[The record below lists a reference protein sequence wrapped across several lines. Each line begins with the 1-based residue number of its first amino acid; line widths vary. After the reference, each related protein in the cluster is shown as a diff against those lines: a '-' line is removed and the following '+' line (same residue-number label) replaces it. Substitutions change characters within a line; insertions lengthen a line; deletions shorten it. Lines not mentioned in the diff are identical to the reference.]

1 MGLWEGAGVA
11 IGALLAERWNLK
23 VERVEVLTGGMNS
36 RAWLVV
42 ANDIELV
49 VKSVDQADTAFEF
62 GLGLAARLDA
72 AGITTGAPVPSRSG
86 SLVEPADGRLV
97 ALLQYVDGIPL
108 TGAPANHKIIGTTL
122 GRVHAISQD
131 KPGDLEEWFH
141 LVTQLDEYLDY
152 EPWIRPA
159 VQDAMDGVLGLAAMQ
174 ELSWAGLHGDP
185 APDAFLQQPSGE
197 VALID
202 WGGAM
207 AGPALYDLASAVMY
221 LEGAQEDV
229 VAAYLAERP
238 ESAGEVSAGLM
249 PFLRFRWAVQASYF
263 AWRCATDVRTGLSD
277 ADGNAKGLA
286 DARRSFGV

>member
-1 MGLWEGAGVA
+1 LT
-11 IGALLAERWNLK
+11 
-23 VERVEVLTGGMNS
+23 VERVEVLAGGMNS

-42 ANDIELV
+42 ANGIELV
-49 VKSVDQADTAFEF
+49 VKSVDQADAAFEF
-62 GLGLAARLDA
+62 GLGLAARLDS

-86 SLVEPADGRLV
+86 ALVEPADDRLV
-97 ALLQYVDGIPL
+97 ALLQYVDGVPL
-108 TGAPANHKIIGTTL
+108 TGVPANHKIIGTTL

-131 KPGDLEEWFH
+131 KPGDRAEWLH
-141 LVTQLDEYLDY
+141 LVTQFDVYLDY
-152 EPWIRPA
+152 EPWIRPV
-159 VQDAMDGVLGLAAMQ
+159 VQDALDGVRELAAER

-185 APDAFLQQPSGE
+185 APEAFLQQPSGE

-202 WGGAM
+202 WGSAI

-221 LEGAQEDV
+221 LEGAQEDL

-238 ESAGEVSAGLM
+238 ESPAEVSAGLM

-277 ADGNAKGLA
+277 DNGNAKGLA

>member
-1 MGLWEGAGVA
+1 MGLWEGAEVA

-42 ANDIELV
+42 ADDIELV

-62 GLGLAARLDA
+62 GLALAARLDA

-86 SLVEPADGRLV
+86 SLVEPADDRLV

-108 TGAPANHKIIGTTL
+108 TGSPTNHKIIGTTL

-131 KPGDLEEWFH
+131 KPGDLAEWFH
-141 LVTQLDEYLDY
+141 LVTQFDEYLGY
-152 EPWIRPA
+152 EPWIRPV
-159 VQDAMDGVLGLAAMQ
+159 VQDALDGVRGLAAKQ

-221 LEGAQEDV
+221 LEGAQEDL

-238 ESAGEVSAGLM
+238 ESAAEVSAGLIQ
-249 PFLRFRWAVQASYF
+249 FLRFRWAVQASYF
-263 AWRCATDVRTGLSD
+263 AWRCATNVRTGLAD
-277 ADGNAKGLA
+277 DDGNAKGLA